1 MSAPAILQFGTG
13 RLLQAHVDLMVSE
26 ALARDEGIGTIAA
39 VQTTGSPEAKARVT
53 ALKQG
58 GGYPVHLKGLVDGRP
73 SERTVRVTSV
83 VQALDA
89 ATEWEAVEALAV
101 GEIQAIVS
109 NTADR
114 GYELDPADRL
124 EDRIPR
130 SFPAKLVKLLHARWR
145 HRAEPVTLF
154 PCELISRNGDV
165 LRGVVSGVAASWGME
180 PAFRDWLDRRCI
192 WACSLVD
199 RIVSEALDPIGA
211 VAEPYALWAIQDAP
225 GLRPVCRHPDL
236 VVTPDFARY
245 ERLKLYILNLGHT
258 WLAERWLLER
268 RPPDETV
275 LEALTDPDLAA
286 SLDAL
291 YDEEVLPVFVAL
303 GLGDAATAYRRT
315 TLERFRNPFL
325 RHRLRDIAANHEAKK
340 QRRFAALIANRRARG
355 ARPATAPVGGRA
367 ELGCHTRRPIL
378 RAWRQNRWLPA
389 ALSAPMN

>member
-1 MSAPAILQFGTG
+1 MSAPAILQFGTV

-83 VQALDA
+83 VRALDA

-114 GYELDPADRL
+114 GYELEPADRL

-154 PCELISRNGDV
+154 P
-165 LRGVVSGVAASWGME
+165 AS
-180 PAFRDWLDRRCI
+180 
-192 WACSLVD
+192 
-199 RIVSEALDPIGA
+199 
-211 VAEPYALWAIQDAP
+211 
-225 GLRPVCRHPDL
+225 
-236 VVTPDFARY
+236 
-245 ERLKLYILNLGHT
+245 
-258 WLAERWLLER
+258 
-268 RPPDETV
+268 
-275 LEALTDPDLAA
+275 
-286 SLDAL
+286 
-291 YDEEVLPVFVAL
+291 
-303 GLGDAATAYRRT
+303 
-315 TLERFRNPFL
+315 
-325 RHRLRDIAANHEAKK
+325 
-340 QRRFAALIANRRARG
+340 
-355 ARPATAPVGGRA
+355 
-367 ELGCHTRRPIL
+367 
-378 RAWRQNRWLPA
+378 
-389 ALSAPMN
+389 

>member
-1 MSAPAILQFGTG
+1 MRASAPSPPCRRRAPRRPKRESRRSSRAAAIPYTSRASSTG
-13 RLLQAHVDLMVSE
+13 GRASVRSE
-26 ALARDEGIGTIAA
+26 
-39 VQTTGSPEAKARVT
+39 
-53 ALKQG
+53 
-58 GGYPVHLKGLVDGRP
+58 
-73 SERTVRVTSV
+73 VTSV
-83 VQALDA
+83 VRALDA

-130 SFPAKLVKLLHARWR
+130 SFPAKLAKLLHARWR

-225 GLRPVCRHPDL
+225 GLCPVCRHPRPGRD
-236 VVTPDFARY
+236 ARP
-245 ERLKLYILNLGHT
+245 
-258 WLAERWLLER
+258 
-268 RPPDETV
+268 RPLRAPE
-275 LEALTDPDLAA
+275 
-286 SLDAL
+286 
-291 YDEEVLPVFVAL
+291 
-303 GLGDAATAYRRT
+303 AATSSTSATPGLPSAGSWSGARRT
-315 TLERFRNPFL
+315 
-325 RHRLRDIAANHEAKK
+325 
-340 QRRFAALIANRRARG
+340 RRSWRR
-355 ARPATAPVGGRA
+355 
-367 ELGCHTRRPIL
+367 
-378 RAWRQNRWLPA
+378 
-389 ALSAPMN
+389 